1 MLEGSGPHAD
11 ETVVIGGHYD
21 HLGRGGLMSGSLAF
35 LSHDIHNGADDN
47 ASGTAMVLELA
58 RRIGA
63 RRDPPPR
70 RIVFMAFS
78 GEERGLLGS
87 QYYVE
92 HPLIPLSSTVMMFN
106 CDMVGRLNDKNE
118 LTMIG
123 TGTLA
128 RPRRPGQGAGQVVG
142 PEIKTVSGMTDG
154 FGGSDHQS
162 FYPKG
167 IPVLF
172 AFTGVHREYHR
183 PSDDSNLINYAGMAR
198 IADYLE
204 LLVLDVVRRP
214 ERPAFTRM
222 AEGRGPRR
230 ADTSPTSR
238 SAYLGAR
245 GVSSSTAKG
254 TNGVRLEHVVD
265 DSPASGG
272 GLKAGDIITLFGGKQ
287 VRSAADL
294 LMTVAGH
301 KPGDDVEILVEPR
314 RQGAQAARQPRQPAG
329 CRPRRS
335 RAEGLVGLS
344 RHDARLFREDRARD
358 EDPGRQRGQPGREGR
373 SQGRRRHH
381 RHRRQEGRHHLRLHG
396 DPEHHKPG
404 DEVDVVVQRDG
415 KELKLRVKLGTRS
428 GR

>member
-1 MLEGSGPHAD
+1 MKPQSRDLRGWTLSGEFAIERNELKTKNVIGVLEGYGPHAD

-58 RRIGA
+58 RRMGA

-78 GEERGLLGS
+78 AEERGLLGS

-106 CDMVGRLNDKNE
+106 CDMVGRLNEKKE

-123 TGTLA
+123 TGTS
-128 RPRRPGQGAGQVVG
+128 PGFDDLVKVLGKSAAL
-142 PEIKTVSGMTDG
+142 EIKTVSGMTDG

-172 AFTGVHREYHR
+172 AFTGLHREYHR
-183 PSDDSNLINYAGMAR
+183 PSDDANLINYPGMAR

-222 AEGRGPRR
+222 SQGAGRGGRTPALR
-230 ADTSPTSR
+230 ADRPIS
-238 SAYLGAR
+238 G
-245 GVSSSTAKG
+245 
-254 TNGVRLEHVVD
+254 LE
-265 DSPASGG
+265 
-272 GLKAGDIITLFGGKQ
+272 
-287 VRSAADL
+287 
-294 LMTVAGH
+294 
-301 KPGDDVEILVEPR
+301 E
-314 RQGAQAARQPRQPAG
+314 
-329 CRPRRS
+329 
-335 RAEGLVGLS
+335 
-344 RHDARLFREDRARD
+344 
-358 EDPGRQRGQPGREGR
+358 
-373 SQGRRRHH
+373 
-381 RHRRQEGRHHLRLHG
+381 
-396 DPEHHKPG
+396 
-404 DEVDVVVQRDG
+404 
-415 KELKLRVKLGTRS
+415 
-428 GR
+428 